1 MVTIEFTPKA
11 IEDIDNIA
19 DYVSLQSPHFAQKL
33 VKSIFKEVEILRSF
47 PSIGRVVPEIDEQE
61 VREIFYQKYRIVY
74 HLIDQS
80 TIHIVTVQHGAR
92 DVKNWF

>member
-11 IEDIDNIA
+11 IEDIENLAEYIA
-19 DYVSLQSPHFAQKL
+19 IQSPHFAQKL
-33 VKSIFKEVEILRSF
+33 VKSIFNEVDILKTF
-47 PSIGRVVPEIDEQE
+47 PFIGRIVPEINENE

-74 HLIDQS
+74 HVIDQY
-80 TIHIVTVQHGAR
+80 TIHIVTIQHGSR

>member
-11 IEDIDNIA
+11 VEDIDNLAEYIA
-19 DYVSLQSPHFAQKL
+19 IQSPHFAQKL
-33 VKSIFKEVEILRSF
+33 VKSIFKEVDILKTF
-47 PSIGRVVPEIDEQE
+47 PFIGRIVPEIDENE

-74 HLIDQS
+74 HVIDQS
-80 TIHIVTVQHGAR
+80 TIHIVTVQHGSR